1 MGMTSKVMTHLQRW
15 KNALKRQS
23 YDRLPRFYSA
33 TGEFTESL
41 KNHLGTDL
49 DTILYEKF
57 DIDYRFQN
65 DGLEAKA
72 WEPDYIGPELR
83 TPEDSTFENM

>member
-1 MGMTSKVMTHLQRW
+1 MGMSRTVMTHLQRW
-15 KNALKRQS
+15 KSTLERQN

-41 KNHLGTDL
+41 KNHLVSDL

-57 DIDYRFQN
+57 DIDYRF
-65 DGLEAKA
+65 
-72 WEPDYIGPELR
+72 R
-83 TPEDSTFENM
+83 F